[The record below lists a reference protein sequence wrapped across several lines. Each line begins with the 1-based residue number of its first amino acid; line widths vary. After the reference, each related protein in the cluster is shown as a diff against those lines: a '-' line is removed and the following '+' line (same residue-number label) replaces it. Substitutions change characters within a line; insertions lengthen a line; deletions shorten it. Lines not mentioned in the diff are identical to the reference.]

1 MRLEWST
8 FSFYMFTITPSL
20 QRHTITASYPMHT
33 LCLNHTQNLQPTS
46 LFIVSHRHLTLTLTI
61 GIISS
66 MTNLEHYIHSH
77 RQLNILKIT
86 QYQKHL
92 TMLCIAYMVPPYLP
106 SLGTPTPSP
115 HTYTVK
121 PLKTATLWGMQKWP
135 SYRGGRLMETH
146 DDRVKKCFELKNM
159 YMYLSLLCKNTN
171 MGKNVYFVLFF

>member
-1 MRLEWST
+1 
-8 FSFYMFTITPSL
+8 MFTITPSL

-115 HTYTVK
+115 HTYSQLLYFSVHSSFK
-121 PLKTATLWGMQKWP
+121 LILSQTALHI
-135 SYRGGRLMETH
+135 TH
-146 DDRVKKCFELKNM
+146 LHI
-159 YMYLSLLCKNTN
+159 
-171 MGKNVYFVLFF
+171 